1 MLKSL
6 LELLDIARGKRMR
19 LAVAAA
25 EDAHVLEA
33 VEDARKRE
41 IVSGVLVGSKPTIEK
56 IAEELK
62 IDLSNYEIYDI
73 PRPVDAAYKAVDL
86 VREGK
91 CDFLMKGYIQ
101 TADLARAVLD
111 KERGLRTG
119 RVLSM
124 VSLFELS
131 TYPRVFAITDAGI
144 TIAPELEQKVDLIN
158 NAVDVMHKLG
168 YDNPKV
174 AIVSA
179 VEVVNPKIP
188 ATIDAAILSK
198 MNQRGQIKGCIIDGP
213 FALDNAVSE
222 EAAKHKKIESQV
234 AGKADIL
241 VLPDIDAGNVLYKAL
256 IFIAGAKTASVVMGA
271 KVPIVLTSR
280 ADSAEAK
287 LLSIALAAVC
297 AM

>member
-6 LELLDIARGKRMR
+6 LDLLEMARGKGMR

-25 EDAHVLEA
+25 EDSHVLEA
-33 VEDARKRE
+33 VEDAREKG
-41 IVSGVLVGSKPTIEK
+41 IVEGVLVGSKTAIERVAK
-56 IAEELK
+56 
-62 IDLSNYEIYDI
+62 DLNINLNNYEVYDV
-73 PRPVDAAYKAVDL
+73 PDPVEAAYKAVEL

-91 CDFLMKGYIQ
+91 CDFLMKGYLQ
-101 TADLARAVLD
+101 TAELARAVLD
-111 KERGLRTG
+111 KEKGLRTG

-124 VSLFELS
+124 VSLFEVAS
-131 TYPRVFAITDAGI
+131 YPRIFAITDAGI

-168 YDNPKV
+168 YENPKV
-174 AIVSA
+174 AVVSA

-188 ATIDAAILSK
+188 ATVDAALLAK
-198 MNQRGQIKGCIIDGP
+198 MNQRGQIKGCVVDGP

-222 EAAKHKKIESQV
+222 EAAKHKKIDSPV
-234 AGKADIL
+234 AGKADII
-241 VLPDIDAGNVLYKAL
+241 VLPDINAGNVLYKAL
-256 IFIAGAKTASVVMGA
+256 IFIAGARTASVVMGA

-297 AM
+297 SM

>member
-6 LELLDIARGKRMR
+6 LDLLDMARGKGMR

-33 VEDARKRE
+33 VNEAHEKG
-41 IVSGVLVGSKPTIEK
+41 IVEAVLVGSKSAIERV
-56 IAEELK
+56 AGELG
-62 IDLSNYEIYDI
+62 IDVSKYEIHNTSSSMES
-73 PRPVDAAYKAVDL
+73 AYKAVEL

-91 CDFLMKGYIQ
+91 CDFLMKGYLQ
-101 TADLARAVLD
+101 TAEIARAVLD
-111 KERGLRTG
+111 KEKGLRTG

-124 VSLFELS
+124 VSLFELP
-131 TYPRVFAITDAGI
+131 TYPRVFAITDPGI
-144 TIAPELEQKVDLIN
+144 VIAPELEQKVDLIH

-168 YDNPKV
+168 YEEPKV

-188 ATIDAAILSK
+188 ATLDAALLAK
-198 MNQRGQIKGCIIDGP
+198 MNQRRQIKGCIVDGP

-222 EAAKHKKIESQV
+222 EAAKHKKIESPV
-234 AGKADIL
+234 AGKADII
-241 VLPDIDAGNVLYKAL
+241 VLPDIDAGNVLYKGL
-256 IFIAGAKTASVVMGA
+256 IFIAGARSASVVMGA

>member
-6 LELLDIARGKRMR
+6 LDLLDIARGKGMR

-41 IVSGVLVGSKPTIEK
+41 IIEGVLVGSRPAIEK
-56 IAEELK
+56 IAKDLG

-73 PRPVDAAYKAVDL
+73 PNAVDAAYKAVDL

-91 CDFLMKGYIQ
+91 CDFLMKGYLQ
-101 TADLARAVLD
+101 TAELARAVLD

-131 TYPRVFAITDAGI
+131 SYPRVFCITDPGI
-144 TIAPELEQKVDLIN
+144 TIAPELEQKVDIIN

-168 YDNPKV
+168 YENPKV

-188 ATIDAAILSK
+188 ATVDAAILAK
-198 MNQRGQIKGCIIDGP
+198 MNQRGQIKGCIVDGP

-222 EAAKHKKIESQV
+222 EAAKHKKIESPV
-234 AGKADIL
+234 AGKADII

-256 IFIAGAKTASVVMGA
+256 IFIAGARTASVVMGA

>member
-6 LELLDIARGKRMR
+6 LSLLDMARGKGAR

-25 EDAHVLEA
+25 EDSHVLEA
-33 VEDARKRE
+33 VEDARKRD
-41 IVSGVLVGSKPTIEK
+41 IISGALIGSKPAIERV
-56 IAEELK
+56 ARDLG
-62 IDLSNYEIYDI
+62 IDLSNYEVYDV
-73 PRPVDAAYKAVDL
+73 PDPVDAAYRAVEL
-86 VREGK
+86 VHEGK
-91 CDFLMKGYIQ
+91 CDFLMKGYLQ
-101 TADLARAVLD
+101 TAELARAVLD
-111 KERGLRTG
+111 KDKGLRTG
-119 RVLSM
+119 RILSL
-124 VSLFELS
+124 VSLFEVA

-168 YDNPKV
+168 YENPKV

-188 ATIDAAILSK
+188 ATVDAAILAK
-198 MNQRGQIKGCIIDGP
+198 MNQRGQIKGCIVDGP

-222 EAAKHKKIESQV
+222 EAAKHKKIESPV
-234 AGKADIL
+234 AGKADII
-241 VLPDIDAGNVLYKAL
+241 VLPDINAGNVLYKAL
-256 IFIAGAKTASVVMGA
+256 VFIAGARTASVVMGA
-271 KVPIVLTSR
+271 KVPVVLTSR

-297 AM
+297 SR

>member
-6 LELLDIARGKRMR
+6 LDLLDMARGKGMR

-41 IVSGVLVGSKPTIEK
+41 IVEGVLVGSRPAIEK
-56 IAEELK
+56 IAKELG

-73 PRPVDAAYKAVDL
+73 PNAVDAAYKAVEL

-91 CDFLMKGYIQ
+91 CDFLMKGYLQ
-101 TADLARAVLD
+101 TAELARAVLD

-119 RVLSM
+119 RILSM

-131 TYPRVFAITDAGI
+131 TYPRIFGITDAGI
-144 TIAPELEQKVDLIN
+144 VIAPDLEQKIDIIN

-168 YDNPKV
+168 YENPKV

-188 ATIDAAILSK
+188 ATVDAAILAK
-198 MNQRGQIKGCIIDGP
+198 MNQRGQIKGCVIDGP

-222 EAAKHKKIESQV
+222 EAAKHKKIESPV
-234 AGKADIL
+234 AGKADII
-241 VLPDIDAGNVLYKAL
+241 VLPDINAGNVLYKAL